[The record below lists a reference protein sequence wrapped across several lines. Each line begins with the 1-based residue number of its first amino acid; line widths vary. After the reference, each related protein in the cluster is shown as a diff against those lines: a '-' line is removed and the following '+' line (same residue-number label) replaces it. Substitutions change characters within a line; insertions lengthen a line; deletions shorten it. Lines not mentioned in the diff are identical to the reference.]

1 MATLTARLADLE
13 DRLRPHLPLPAG
25 LVLIVRDVPT
35 DDQALQIARAR
46 AEGRPV
52 ILASVVSARIRPDLP
67 A

>member
-1 MATLTARLADLE
+1 MATLNARLADLE
-13 DRLRPHLPLPAG
+13 ERLGPHLPLPAG

-35 DDQALQIARAR
+35 DDQVLQIARAR